1 MWALLI
7 PRLGISIILPKN
19 HDMDPETRCLCMDYM
34 VAEHDVDRILKM
46 FKDQNKLS
54 NAISYSN
61 RRIVK
66 SKHAYSLRC
75 CLKNTNNIQQFETL
89 NGIGF
94 CEIPSPNFDC
104 GKIHKLQVILY
115 TALFMNVLFKVVIQ
129 DFQFIMKYLRIYLFF
144 TG

>member
-1 MWALLI
+1 MWALRI
-7 PRLGISIILPKN
+7 VPRLGISIILPKN

-66 SKHAYSLRC
+66 SEHAYSLRC
-75 CLKNTNNIQQFETL
+75 CLKNTNNIQEFETL

-94 CEIPSPNFDC
+94 CEIPSPDFDC

-115 TALFMNVLFKVVIQ
+115 TALFMNVLSKVVISK
-129 DFQFIMKYLRIYLFF
+129 DSIYYEF
-144 TG
+144 T

>member
-1 MWALLI
+1 
-7 PRLGISIILPKN
+7 
-19 HDMDPETRCLCMDYM
+19 MDPETRCLCMDYM

-46 FKDQNKLS
+46 FKDQNELS